1 LQLLY
6 QRVYQEKSDTKEK
19 ETVVP
24 LS

>member
-6 QRVYQEKSDTKEK
+6 QRLNQEKSDTKEK